1 MLASAR
7 AHRANAPTSRALASR
22 ARRAHHARRAQLLD
36 STDQSTEY
44 TIRMTT
50 EEARKCIKWDALV
63 VGDNER
69 AIFVAGVARESDC
82 ERAGVVPGQRLRALT
97 APVGDA
103 DKLWIIS
110 DTERL
115 AFVNDAIRSTRAEEI
130 TFVLEKEITV
140 TQEMVAAAMSEEERA
155 EEEAREARAKA
166 KNETPTR
173 SRDANGKRIED
184 RPDLYTENWEGDQ
197 FVGKGFWNELT
208 VGLAVAIVVPL
219 VITVLAT
226 TTRGVLW
233 DVTRF

>member
-1 MLASAR
+1 MRASAR
-7 AHRANAPTSRALASR
+7 AHRANAPSSRARASRASRASR
-22 ARRAHHARRAQLLD
+22 ARHARRARLLD

-97 APVGDA
+97 SPVGDA

-115 AFVNDAIRSTRAEEI
+115 AFVKDAIRSTRAEEI

-173 SRDANGKRIED
+173 SRDAQREKDRGSTGSVHGKLGR
-184 RPDLYTENWEGDQ
+184 RH
-197 FVGKGFWNELT
+197 V
-208 VGLAVAIVVPL
+208 
-219 VITVLAT
+219 
-226 TTRGVLW
+226 RG
-233 DVTRF
+233 

>member
-22 ARRAHHARRAQLLD
+22 ASRAHHARRAQLLD

-97 APVGDA
+97 SPVGDA
-103 DKLWIIS
+103 DLSLIHI
-110 DTERL
+110 
-115 AFVNDAIRSTRAEEI
+115 
-130 TFVLEKEITV
+130 
-140 TQEMVAAAMSEEERA
+140 
-155 EEEAREARAKA
+155 
-166 KNETPTR
+166 
-173 SRDANGKRIED
+173 
-184 RPDLYTENWEGDQ
+184 
-197 FVGKGFWNELT
+197 
-208 VGLAVAIVVPL
+208 
-219 VITVLAT
+219 
-226 TTRGVLW
+226 
-233 DVTRF
+233 

>member
-1 MLASAR
+1 
-7 AHRANAPTSRALASR
+7 
-22 ARRAHHARRAQLLD
+22 
-36 STDQSTEY
+36 
-44 TIRMTT
+44 MTT

-97 APVGDA
+97 SPVGDA

-115 AFVNDAIRSTRAEEI
+115 AFVKDAIRSTRAEEI

-184 RPDLYTENWEGDQ
+184 RPDLYTENWRAINSWVKGSGMNSPWGGGGDRGA
-197 FVGKGFWNELT
+197 VGYHRARDDDAGGALGRDAVLSHFSVLVVIQVTQEIINHNES
-208 VGLAVAIVVPL
+208 
-219 VITVLAT
+219 
-226 TTRGVLW
+226 
-233 DVTRF
+233 